1 MSAAVVGPFESS
13 AEVRSAFPIDGSG
26 APARARV
33 LAAALQSAGVEVG
46 TYDARVIAWLCSQS
60 GETVGAIAGLILRA
74 NTHPVSILLA
84 GTSSPVPPADELES
98 ESR

>member
-1 MSAAVVGPFESS
+1 VSAAVVGPFQSS
-13 AEVRSAFPIDGSG
+13 AEVRSAFPIDGFG

-74 NTHPVSILLA
+74 NTRPVSSVLA
-84 GTSSPVPPADELES
+84 RTSRPVSPADELES